1 MAATALSSI
10 ESQARLHLVET
21 TANFWTSNE
30 LIDIINLGIQDLWGM
45 EIDLHQEHAFTVDA
59 SNVSQA
65 VDATTL
71 TGVPADVFRVHYI
84 EARDLTASA
93 SEGLSY
99 YPRDLNYEAFRHARS
114 LASQDPRGQ
123 VVYYAI
129 TGSGA
134 PVGAPTIHVSP
145 KLSSAVNLTMGY
157 VPVQAAVLAAGNNPI
172 PGGSDNALIHWCV
185 AYARA
190 KEREDRSPDPNA
202 LTIYKTEKDNLRT
215 RLTPRQDQEPDIV
228 EALFEYGS

>member
-1 MAATALSSI
+1 MATLLSAI
-10 ESQARLHLVET
+10 ESQARLHLVEPV
-21 TANFWTSNE
+21 AGFWTSAE

-59 SNVSQA
+59 TNVTQA
-65 VDATTL
+65 TDGTTL
-71 TGVPADVFRVHYI
+71 SGVPSDVFRVHYI
-84 EARDLTASA
+84 EARDLTDSA

-129 TGSGA
+129 TGAGA
-134 PVGAPTIHVSP
+134 PVGTPTIHVAP
-145 KLSSAVNLTMGY
+145 KLTSTVNLTVGY
-157 VPVQAAVLAAGNNPI
+157 VPVQAAVLSSGNNPI
-172 PGGSDNALIHWCV
+172 PGGSDNALIHWCI

-202 LTIYKTEKDNLRT
+202 LAIYSTEKANLRM